1 MQQVALCQ
9 LQHALSP
16 QTPAGDRNVVGYQG
30 AHRTNAMEDE
40 GAHEQIWG
48 LQNKH
53 QPGKWRP
60 ILDISQ
66 PENHGINA

>member
-1 MQQVALCQ
+1 
-9 LQHALSP
+9 
-16 QTPAGDRNVVGYQG
+16 
-30 AHRTNAMEDE
+30 MEDE

-53 QPGKWRP
+53 HPGKWRP
-60 ILDISQ
+60 ILDVSQ